1 VSPRLFRKEDFV
13 AQVPAVLAASGAPA
27 GAPLFEVTESLLID
41 GWVGAQSRLSELV
54 QLGIRFSIDDFDT
67 RIVETILSMAHNLK
81 LRVVAE
87 DVETQAQADWLA
99 LRLAQRRALP
109 GDVSAP

>member
-1 VSPRLFRKEDFV
+1 M
-13 AQVPAVLAASGAPA
+13 
-27 GAPLFEVTESLLID
+27 
-41 GWVGAQSRLSELV
+41 
-54 QLGIRFSIDDFDT
+54 
-67 RIVETILSMAHNLK
+67 LSMVHNLK